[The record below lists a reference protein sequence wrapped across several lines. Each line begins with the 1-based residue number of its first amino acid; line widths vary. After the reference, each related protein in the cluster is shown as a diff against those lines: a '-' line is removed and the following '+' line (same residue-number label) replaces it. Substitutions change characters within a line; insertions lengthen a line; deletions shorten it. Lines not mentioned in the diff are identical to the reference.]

1 MTGGHLISY
10 CSKKT
15 YDKYHKNEMQ
25 VLTSGGGGNVKII
38 NINFTKRK
46 NILRHSVRNQMAEI
60 KGKITNP
67 ALVNARVLY
76 NRRTKL
82 GIPTEVFLIL
92 MFLNVFAV
100 VLCVMYFSTF
110 SVISLILFVLVSVV
124 PMKFVFHG
132 DPDAHKAWIYGYLSP
147 SRLNNTHAVKRRIT
161 FIDAI

>member
-25 VLTSGGGGNVKII
+25 VLTSRGGGNVKII

-67 ALVNARVLY
+67 ALVNAKVFY
-76 NRRTKL
+76 NRRAL
-82 GIPTEVFLIL
+82 
-92 MFLNVFAV
+92 LNKSNF
-100 VLCVMYFSTF
+100 C
-110 SVISLILFVLVSVV
+110 
-124 PMKFVFHG
+124 
-132 DPDAHKAWIYGYLSP
+132 
-147 SRLNNTHAVKRRIT
+147 
-161 FIDAI
+161 

>member
-1 MTGGHLISY
+1 
-10 CSKKT
+10 
-15 YDKYHKNEMQ
+15 MQ
-25 VLTSGGGGNVKII
+25 VLTLGGEGNVKII

-67 ALVNARVLY
+67 ALVNAKVFY